1 MNQYAESWHVRIAKM
16 DNKTPIDITA
26 VSATGLTW
34 LGMLPEVA
42 AFIASLLTIVW
53 FAIRIFETKT
63 VRRLLR

>member
-1 MNQYAESWHVRIAKM
+1 M

-42 AFIASLLTIVW
+42 AFMASLLTIVW
-53 FAIRIFETKT
+53 FSIRILETKT
-63 VRRLLR
+63 VRRFRK